1 MRVQV
6 VNGNVDAAMRKLKAI
21 MAEDLAHYRSKSF
34 YVKPSTARREYK
46 KKLRANYLKKQRKQ
60 RLREERYGY

>member
-6 VNGNVDAAMRKLKAI
+6 VNGNVDAAMRKLKAL
-21 MAEDLAHYRSKSF
+21 MAEDLAHYRSKAF

-46 KKLRANYLKKQRKQ
+46 KKLKANWLKKQRKLK
-60 RLREERYGY
+60 LREERGY